1 MRVATAVEESEQ
13 LEFAG
18 VAGFEGVLAD
28 QEKVTAFLTTM
39 VAALTALAAGRP
51 GLLLT
56 AGGSRWFDTVVD
68 VFGAAARQ
76 HGWTVV
82 LRSGAVVSH
91 DNGFYATGSPFVRE
105 PGEGSLV
112 AALEV
117 WTQVLSVPEPGLA
130 ILSAGKRDLAFDID
144 LPVPI
149 AARGLDA
156 TMRPLPGATVDQLY
170 DQHAHLRDADVR
182 PGELVRLGISH
193 PCTAFDKWRV
203 IPVIDDTYRVVDLL
217 HTYF

>member
-1 MRVATAVEESEQ
+1 MVAT
-13 LEFAG
+13 
-18 VAGFEGVLAD
+18 
-28 QEKVTAFLTTM
+28 
-39 VAALTALAAGRP
+39 LTALAADRP
-51 GLLLT
+51 EMVLS
-56 AGGSRWFDTVVD
+56 AGGSLYFDTVVE
-68 VFGAAARQ
+68 VFGRAARQ

-91 DNGFYATGSPFVRE
+91 DHGYYATGTPFVRD
-105 PGEGSLV
+105 PAEGSLV

-117 WTQVLSVPEPGLA
+117 WAQVLSTPEPGSA

-144 LPVPI
+144 LPVAV
-149 AARGLDA
+149 AARDQDGA
-156 TMRPLPGATVDQLY
+156 VRPLPGASIDRLY

-193 PCTAFDKWRV
+193 PCTAFDKGRV
-203 IPVIDDTYRVVDLL
+203 IPVIDDNYHVLDLL